1 MKRIIYLILLL
12 ITVTNTSAE
21 AQFWKKKNSSSKK
34 KPMVSKKLEST
45 NEVAKKK
52 TREIKY
58 PSTITKD
65 RYRID
70 VLLPLYLDEVAKD
83 EKVENTD
90 KLPERV
96 QNSLRFYEG
105 IKLAAD
111 TLTKAG
117 YEVDVVIHDIT
128 QAALA
133 PEKLIKSAA
142 LDSADLIIGAVQSYQ
157 LSALA
162 NYAQKKKINFVSV
175 LSPADAGIVNNPYF
189 TITQPTLLTHIKK
202 IRAQALKKYPDQQ
215 IHLFYRTKPS
225 VDSAAYQY
233 MFTDVEDLVL
243 PLVINSLP
251 STKQLELLFDSTQTN
266 VILLPIL
273 DQGYV
278 QQVMDYI
285 QESFPSY
292 RFDIYGLPS
301 WKGMPKMLKTG
312 KYPNIIINYSTP
324 FYYNVNSSMTQYLSK
339 AYKNEFKG
347 KLTEMTVR
355 GFETLTLYAGYLTEY
370 GTIFNDKMTDSPMT
384 ISRYKLSPQWTEVND
399 LLYFE
404 NTHCAIYR
412 FSDGSYS
419 VTD

>member
-1 MKRIIYLILLL
+1 MKKIIYLLLLL

-21 AQFWKKKNSSSKK
+21 AQFWKKKNTSSKK
-34 KPMVSKKLEST
+34 KPVVSKKLEAT
-45 NEVAKKK
+45 KGVAKKK

-58 PSTITKD
+58 PTSITKD

-157 LSALA
+157 LTALA

-175 LSPADAGIVNNPYF
+175 VSPADAGIVNNPYF

-243 PLVINSLP
+243 PLVINS
-251 STKQLELLFDSTQTN
+251 
-266 VILLPIL
+266 
-273 DQGYV
+273 
-278 QQVMDYI
+278 
-285 QESFPSY
+285 
-292 RFDIYGLPS
+292 
-301 WKGMPKMLKTG
+301 
-312 KYPNIIINYSTP
+312 
-324 FYYNVNSSMTQYLSK
+324 
-339 AYKNEFKG
+339 
-347 KLTEMTVR
+347 
-355 GFETLTLYAGYLTEY
+355 
-370 GTIFNDKMTDSPMT
+370 
-384 ISRYKLSPQWTEVND
+384 
-399 LLYFE
+399 
-404 NTHCAIYR
+404 
-412 FSDGSYS
+412 
-419 VTD
+419 

>member
-1 MKRIIYLILLL
+1 MCRILFLIFVFNLG
-12 ITVTNTSAE
+12 IFNPAD
-21 AQFWKKKNSSSKK
+21 AQFWKKKIVKKPSTSKK
-34 KPMVSKKLEST
+34 IEPTK
-45 NEVAKKK
+45 EVAKKK

-58 PSTITKD
+58 PISITKD

-70 VLLPLYLDEVAKD
+70 VLLPLYLDEVAND

-117 YEVDVVIHDIT
+117 YAVDVYIHDIT
-128 QAALA
+128 QAALT
-133 PEKLIKSAA
+133 PEKLIKNLA
-142 LDSADLIIGAVQSYQ
+142 LDSADLIIGAVQSFQ
-157 LSALA
+157 LTALA
-162 NYAQKKKINFVSV
+162 NYAQTKKINFVSV

-189 TITQPTLLTHIKK
+189 TITQPTLVTHIKK
-202 IRAQALKKYPDQQ
+202 IRAQAIKKYPDQQ
-215 IHLFYRTKPS
+215 IHLFYRTKPT

-233 MFTDVEDLVL
+233 MLIDVEDLVL
-243 PLVINSLP
+243 PLAINSLP
-251 STKQLELLFDSTQTN
+251 SPKQLEMLFDSAQTN

-278 QQVMDYI
+278 QQVLDYL
-285 QESFPSY
+285 QETFPTY

-324 FYYNVNSSMTQYLSK
+324 FYYNVTSPMTQYLSK

-355 GFETLTLYAGYLTEY
+355 GFETLTVYATYLMDY
-370 GTIFNDKMTDSPMT
+370 GTIFNDKMKDSPLT
-384 ISRYKLSPQWTEVND
+384 ISKYKLSPQWTEDND